1 MSGEVVEYS
10 LELRVHLDK
19 AVTNIESWVEESR
32 ISGSV
37 CVVGHWGNERVQ
49 EYPIMRVESHS
60 LHHKFRY
67 HG

>member
-10 LELRVHLDK
+10 LELGVRLDK

-37 CVVGHWGNERVQ
+37 HVVGH
-49 EYPIMRVESHS
+49 
-60 LHHKFRY
+60 
-67 HG
+67 